1 MKPKWTYEKL
11 KQWEAQ
17 WALKCFERERQEKG
31 TANTPDHWIE
41 LARLEAAVYKNNN
54 NNPNGKNN

>member
-17 WALKCFERERQEKG
+17 WALKCFEWKVQEQG
-31 TANTPDHWIE
+31 AITPDQQVQRQ
-41 LARLEAAVYKNNN
+41 LLESVVHRNPN
-54 NNPNGKNN
+54 NNPNSKNN